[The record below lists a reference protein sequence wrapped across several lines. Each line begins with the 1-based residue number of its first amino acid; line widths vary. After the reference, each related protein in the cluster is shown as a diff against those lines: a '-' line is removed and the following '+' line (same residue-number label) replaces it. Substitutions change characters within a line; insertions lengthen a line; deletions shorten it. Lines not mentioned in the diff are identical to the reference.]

1 MYTVRLKDTSQLI
14 DAVNGKITFEK
25 NKTGLLTFSLYPNSS
40 NYEKLEPYIT
50 DIVVYDDNKKVFDGQ
65 VISVNDGMDSN
76 GIFTYDVYC
85 LDRWDYLSRT
95 KTGRWDVHP
104 GTYTPDT
111 TTTLDT
117 LDTYEIKEN
126 MNVQKY
132 VQLILDNHNSKV
144 ADNRKIY
151 LGNVTVDEN
160 VTCTADR
167 ETTLKEIQTLA
178 ENKEA
183 YIDIREDEENG
194 KLYLDFLKDITIQGS
209 KIEKSINLDSIE
221 REGTLETVITRIIPV
236 GKDNLTIKSVNN
248 NKEYIEDTSLIAKYG
263 VIEEVVKW
271 DDVTVAS
278 NLLTK
283 AKNYL
288 STVNYNMYSITIT
301 SKDLSYI
308 YEEFNR
314 FKLHQECE
322 IWVDTL
328 DLWQKHKIIKIE
340 INLDTPWDSK
350 LTFCNSAKT
359 LTRRTVNDKKS
370 LDVTLKNLNK
380 SNYDNTAFKV
390 ETSNKIEVMNTENYK
405 QKLYRIM
412 GVI

>member
-14 DAVNGKITFEK
+14 DAINGKITFEK
-25 NKTGLLTFSLYPNSS
+25 NKAGLLTFSLYPNSS
-40 NYEKLEPYIT
+40 NYEKLKPYIT
-50 DIVVYDDNKKVFDGQ
+50 DIVVYDDNNKVFDGQ
-65 VISVNDGMDSN
+65 VISVNDGMNSE
-76 GIFTYDVYC
+76 GIFAYDVYC
-85 LDRWDYLSRT
+85 VDRWDYLNRT
-95 KTGRWDVHP
+95 KTGRWYIHP
-104 GTYTPDT
+104 GAYTPEE
-111 TTTLDT
+111 
-117 LDTYEIKEN
+117 TYNEDKDPYIIKEN

-132 VQLILDNHNSKV
+132 LNLILDNHNSKV
-144 ADNRKIY
+144 SENRKVY
-151 LGNVTVDEN
+151 LGNVTVTEN

-178 ENKEA
+178 ENKES

-248 NKEYIEDTSLIAKYG
+248 NKEYIEDTILIAKYG

-283 AKNYL
+283 AKKYL
-288 STVNYNMYSITIT
+288 SIVNDNKYSITIT
-301 SKDLSYI
+301 SKDLSYVN
-308 YEEFNR
+308 EKFNR